1 MAGSVTVTSFDS
13 RIYGETSVQLF
24 RGRLSGLV
32 GAGVGSDGT
41 YSALV
46 SANLQLPRVNFYLS
60 ARTIDVP
67 DNVLPISLDERYHA
81 FFSSQDTLF
90 GSVQTPML
98 GGSQIGRGSC
108 REK

>member
-1 MAGSVTVTSFDS
+1 MVCPCVLPMRTVELVLAASAQLRLGSAMAGSVTVTSFDS

-67 DNVLPISLDERYHA
+67 DNK
-81 FFSSQDTLF
+81 
-90 GSVQTPML
+90 
-98 GGSQIGRGSC
+98 IGRAS
-108 REK
+108 